1 MSTQAMWIS
10 KTGLEAQQ
18 TRMSVISNNLANVN
32 TTGFKKSRAIFED
45 LLYQNVRQVGAQSS
59 QNTELPTGLQIGTG
73 VRTVATEKSHS
84 QGTIQQTGQSLDM
97 AVSGRGFFQI
107 LRPDGDISY
116 TRDGSFK
123 LDSTG
128 QLVTSGGY
136 PLEPAIIIPE
146 DALSVTVGIDGTVS
160 VLQPGS
166 GTPSQVGNITLADFI
181 NPTGL
186 DPIGENQF
194 RESLSSGSP
203 TVGTPGES
211 GVGLISQ
218 GALETSNVNVVEEMV
233 SMIETQRAYEMNSK
247 AISTADQMMQGL
259 IQAL

>member
-1 MSTQAMWIS
+1 MATEALWIS

-18 TRMSVISNNLANVN
+18 TRMAVISNNLANVN

-45 LLYQNVRQVGAQSS
+45 LLYQNIRQVGAQSA
-59 QNTELPTGLQIGTG
+59 QDTTLPTGLQIGTG
-73 VRTVATEKSHS
+73 VRTVATEKTHT
-84 QGTIQQTGQSLDM
+84 QGSILQTGNSLDM
-97 AVSGRGFFQI
+97 AVSGRGFFQV
-107 LRPDGDISY
+107 LRPDGSITY

-136 PLEPAIIIPE
+136 PLEPSISIPE

-160 VLQPGS
+160 VLQPGNA
-166 GTPSQVGNITLADFI
+166 TPSQVGNVTLADFI
-181 NPTGL
+181 NPVGL

-203 TVGTPGES
+203 IVGTPGTS
-211 GVGLISQ
+211 GVGILSE
-218 GALETSNVNVVEEMV
+218 GSLETSNVNVVEELV
-233 SMIETQRAYEMNSK
+233 GMIETQRAYEMNSK
-247 AISTADQMMQGL
+247 AISTTDQMLQRLMQDL
-259 IQAL
+259 

>member
-18 TRMSVISNNLANVN
+18 TRMAVISNNLANVN

-73 VRTVATEKSHS
+73 VRTVATEKSHT

-97 AVSGRGFFQI
+97 AVSGRGFFQV
-107 LRPDGDISY
+107 LRPDGEISY

-123 LDSTG
+123 LDSSG

-136 PLEPAIIIPE
+136 PLEPSITIPE
-146 DALSVTVGIDGTVS
+146 DALSVTVGVDGTVS

-203 TVGTPGES
+203 TVGTPGET

-218 GALETSNVNVVEEMV
+218 GSLETSNVNVVEEMV

-259 IQAL
+259 IQSL

>member
-73 VRTVATEKSHS
+73 VRTVATEKSHT

-136 PLEPAIIIPE
+136 PLEPSITIPD
-146 DALSVTVGIDGTVS
+146 DALSVTVGVDGTVS

-211 GVGLISQ
+211 GVGQVSQ